1 VLEIKR
7 VTMLRYFGRPSAL
20 QAFDD
25 FFGVLRIDPL
35 NLEGE
40 RYALQSHRQ
49 PERLPYNSMFP
60 THNT

>member
-1 VLEIKR
+1 
-7 VTMLRYFGRPSAL
+7 MLRYFGRPSAL